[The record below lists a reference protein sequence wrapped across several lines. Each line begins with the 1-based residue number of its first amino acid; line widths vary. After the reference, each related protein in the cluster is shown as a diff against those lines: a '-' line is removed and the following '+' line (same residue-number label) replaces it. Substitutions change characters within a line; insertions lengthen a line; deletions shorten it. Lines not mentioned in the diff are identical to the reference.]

1 MTDAPRPRYPRAR
14 SRPRRHRYF
23 TKCARYAAATF
34 AASSSDCPSNAS
46 GAGRG
51 AGGLAGAGAAG
62 AMASSLAEG
71 DGSMGAAGGGY
82 DGATSCGCDG
92 CTMGGAGVSST
103 RSIGSHLS
111 CLCAAGCGGGRCS
124 GRGGVRLIQPI
135 SEKGHTF
142 RKTTPRTRA
151 SETGPYQRE
160 SVESFALSPSNQ
172 HCPRGTTISRSK
184 RGPPGARRGRTMS
197 PGMPAIR
204 LQTVAEGSV
213 GELQM
218 TTSPIC
224 GRINPLAVGHSS
236 TTSPDKPIVGSID
249 GPMHCIDCKT

>member
-1 MTDAPRPRYPRAR
+1 MNIQKK
-14 SRPRRHRYF
+14 SRRGTAT

-34 AASSSDCPSNAS
+34 AASSPTAQNTSGGS
-46 GAGRG
+46 GAW
-51 AGGLAGAGAAG
+51 AGGGAAG
-62 AMASSLAEG
+62 AMASCSLRVTDQG
-71 DGSMGAAGGGY
+71 PQAA
-82 DGATSCGCDG
+82 D
-92 CTMGGAGVSST
+92 TMAPLPAAVMAAQWAGQALST

-111 CLCAAGCGGGRCS
+111 CSARRLRRWGCPGEAAS
-124 GRGGVRLIQPI
+124 ADSAH
-135 SEKGHTF
+135 SEKGHT

-151 SETGPYQRE
+151 SETPVPARIGRVVRIVTE
-160 SVESFALSPSNQ
+160 NQ